1 MRKPWLKSLAP
12 YSLLAL
18 VGVSAALAAVV
29 ALAEPSAARDKFV
42 VHEWGTFL
50 SVQGSDGV
58 TIGGMVDSEEDLP
71 PFVCQRELNGLSRAR
86 MGQKMETPVTYFY
99 SDRPRQVSVKVAMPK
114 GLLTHWFPS
123 VQAFGPPRGGIK
135 AAVEAGSFLDWG
147 QFDVIPDARPPV
159 SRDAP
164 GQPQPSKPKL
174 CRVREDSTWRFARE
188 TDAALVK
195 LPAGDY
201 HEKFLFYRGLGS
213 FDLPLEVRA
222 SGSDDG
228 LRLTLRNRDEDPL
241 RGLFAIWVE
250 RATIRFA
257 ALGDLAGRAAR
268 ALDLA
273 TEIGVRLPPEDGV
286 PQVKEAVTA
295 ALVEAGLYEKE
306 ARAMVNTWE
315 KSYFRTEGL
324 RLLSILPR
332 PAVDAVIPI
341 QVSPAPSEI
350 VRVMVGRVE
359 VLTPDMERRIEEQL
373 SRIDATD
380 PKARAAAVSE
390 LDRLGRLKEP
400 VLRRVLATT
409 RAAEVRTQAEKLL
422 ARAATK

>member
-1 MRKPWLKSLAP
+1 MRKPWLKSVTP

-18 VGVSAALAAVV
+18 VGVSAALAAV
-29 ALAEPSAARDKFV
+29 ALAEPSARGKFV

-58 TIGGMVDSEEDLP
+58 TLGGMVDSEEDLP

-86 MGQKMETPVTYFY
+86 MCQKMETPVTYFY
-99 SDRPRQVSVKVAMPK
+99 SDRPRQVSVKVAMPR

-123 VQAFGPPRGGIK
+123 VQAFGPPRGGMD
-135 AAVEAGSFLDWG
+135 AVEAGSFLDWG
-147 QFDVIPDARPPV
+147 PFDVIPDARAPA
-159 SRDAP
+159 SRDEP
-164 GQPQPSKPKL
+164 GQPRPSKPRL

-188 TDAALVK
+188 TDSALVK
-195 LPAGDY
+195 LRAGDRDC
-201 HEKFLFYRGLGS
+201 HEKFLFYRGLGA

-222 SGSDDG
+222 SGSDDE

-241 RGLFAIWVE
+241 RGLFAIRVE
-250 RATIRFA
+250 KATIRFA
-257 ALGDLAGRAAR
+257 SLGDLAGGSAR
-268 ALDLA
+268 ALELA
-273 TEIGVRLPPEDGV
+273 TEMGARLPQEDGI

-350 VRVMVGRVE
+350 VRVMIGRVE

-380 PKARAAAVSE
+380 PKASAAAVAE
-390 LDRLGRLKEP
+390 LDRLGRLGEP